1 MLENLR
7 LFLDVPM
14 QVVELTS
21 AQTYEDTQS
30 LAFLGQAW
38 YTTVIYSE
46 HPPNACILWEAG

>member
-21 AQTYEDTQS
+21 AQTYVDTQS
-30 LAFLGQAW
+30 LASLGQAW

-46 HPPNACILWEAG
+46 HPPNACILLEAD